1 MVATEDVPAKKG
13 LGVGVR
19 TVRIAA
25 ASMGVR
31 LAMFLPADTHTLAH
45 TDKHCAYKLDFADVL
60 FVVPDVHLAI
70 CRWLLGGSWVVY
82 KCCL

>member
-31 LAMFLPADTHTLAH
+31 LAMFLPADTHTH
-45 TDKHCAYKLDFADVL
+45 TGAY
-60 FVVPDVHLAI
+60 
-70 CRWLLGGSWVVY
+70 
-82 KCCL
+82 